1 VDGFIKGAVPF
12 NGGASAMS
20 VKDEASGRLI
30 KENYFNLKTQ
40 CYYRS
45 GGRVGDGQ
53 MKISKNVASKMYDS
67 TMTVRQRFMY
77 ERKAI
82 QRAKSDYD
90 GKLRIVGKDEM
101 KVKLNGDSPDLL
113 DMFMMREMFELK
125 PKLMFA
131 YEND

>member
-1 VDGFIKGAVPF
+1 
-12 NGGASAMS
+12 
-20 VKDEASGRLI
+20 
-30 KENYFNLKTQ
+30 
-40 CYYRS
+40 
-45 GGRVGDGQ
+45 

-113 DMFMMREMFELK
+113 DMFMMREVFELK